1 MARCGI
7 RDSTNA
13 RIVESLPS
21 HQSKRQRNSVRAR
34 SNFGVGRRRVGEE
47 ISGQLGKNFVKFQLV
62 WKTKIEL
69 IGKEG
74 FSRQELIVSFS

>member
-7 RDSTNA
+7 GDSTNA
-13 RIVESLPS
+13 RIVKSLPS

-34 SNFGVGRRRVGEE
+34 SNFRVGRRRVGEE
-47 ISGQLGKNFVKFQLV
+47 ISGQLGKNFVKLQLFREP
-62 WKTKIEL
+62 KIEL